1 MARVS
6 RSVALIDD
14 DSTQLQLMKAQLT
27 SLGGNVTTF
36 ESGDAFLRHRRI
48 GSVWDLIV
56 VSAPPVADA
65 SGQLFGRSPAS
76 EYAMWQVD
84 YLMPRLNG
92 VETIGQLG
100 GDMLAQANVCLMT
113 GIGTL
118 KPGDQLTLDR
128 LGLPLIAKSTLA
140 MEQIWSS
147 YDATRKDTHSPAA
160 AEAEAERTADRPVSA
175 NAPSCLLMTQTVE
188 SCSEAMMEFTMAR
201 NTLHTLISDKRRLSS
216 RMSELVLDTADACT
230 LSEAAKT
237 VLRDALKN
245 PNAAKTHRL
254 NHEQV

>member
-1 MARVS
+1 
-6 RSVALIDD
+6 
-14 DSTQLQLMKAQLT
+14 MKAQLT

-36 ESGDAFLRHRRI
+36 ESGDAFLRHRRT
-48 GSVWDLIV
+48 GFVWDLIV
-56 VSAPPVADA
+56 VSAPR
-65 SGQLFGRSPAS
+65 SRCLFGRSVAS
-76 EYAMWQVD
+76 EYAVWQAD

-100 GDMLAQANVCLMT
+100 GDVLAQTNVYLVS
-113 GIGTL
+113 GIDAL
-118 KPGDQLTLDR
+118 KPGDQITLDR

-147 YDATRKDTHSPAA
+147 YDSTKKDALSPAA
-160 AEAEAERTADRPVSA
+160 AEAEAEGTADRPVSA
-175 NAPSCLLMTQTVE
+175 NAPSCVPMAQTDE
-188 SCSEAMMEFTMAR
+188 SCSEAMMEFTLAR

-230 LSEAAKT
+230 LSAAAKT

-245 PNAAKTHRL
+245 PSAARTHRL
-254 NHEQV
+254 DHEQV